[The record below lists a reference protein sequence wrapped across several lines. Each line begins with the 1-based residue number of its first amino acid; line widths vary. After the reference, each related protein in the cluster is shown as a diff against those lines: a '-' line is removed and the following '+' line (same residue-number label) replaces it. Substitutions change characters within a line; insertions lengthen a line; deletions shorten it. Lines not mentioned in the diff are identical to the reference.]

1 MEGVAVAA
9 TKVPAVLEQ
18 ATFGVRTTAPH
29 GLLLAGC
36 ANAPQANKLATSMPE
51 GLGKRVRCMPDTKGY
66 RSVVFFR

>member
-1 MEGVAVAA
+1 MEGEAVAA

-36 ANAPQANKLATSMPE
+36 ANEPPANRLAIRKP
-51 GLGKRVRCMPDTKGY
+51 GNLVRRVRRIWDIKGY
-66 RSVVFFR
+66 RSVFFFR